1 MNIQKLAAFCA
12 GDQGGNPAGVVV
24 ADALPDAATMQRVA
38 REVGFSE
45 TAFAARAGDAWQVR
59 YYSPE
64 AEIPFCGHAT
74 IALAAALAMQTGESR
89 FRMQLAHD
97 AIEVEGTRLSDRT
110 GEAAFVSPPS
120 RSRAATEEEL
130 AAALELFGLDRS
142 DLQQGFTPAV
152 IHAGADHIFLPI
164 ARRERL
170 AAMAYDFARG
180 QALARERGWVTMLLA
195 HAQSPT
201 LFHARNAFAY
211 GGVYEDPATGAAAA
225 ALAGYLRAQGYAGGT
240 RIEVH
245 QGDDMGTPCRLQ
257 ATTPQEVGGRVRVS
271 GTARV
276 M

>member
-1 MNIQKLAAFCA
+1 MNIQKFAAFCA
-12 GDQGGNPAGVVV
+12 GEQGGNPAGVVV
-24 ADALPDAATMQRVA
+24 ADALPDAAAMQRVA

-45 TAFAARAGDAWQVR
+45 TAFAARAGDTWQVR

-74 IALAAALAMQTGESR
+74 IALAAALAMQTGEQR
-89 FRMQLAHD
+89 FRMQLAQAQID
-97 AIEVEGTRLSDRT
+97 VEGHRLSERT

-120 RSRAATEEEL
+120 RSRAPTPQEL
-130 AAALELFGLDRS
+130 ADALGLFGLSSD
-142 DLQQGFTPAV
+142 DLQAGFAPAV
-152 IHAGADHIFLPI
+152 IHAGSDHIFLPLE
-164 ARRERL
+164 RRERL

-180 QALARERGWVTMLLA
+180 QAVARERGWVTMLLA
-195 HAQSPT
+195 HAQTPT

-225 ALAGYLRAQGYAGGT
+225 ALAGHLRAQGYAPGT
-240 RIEVH
+240 QIEVQ
-245 QGDDMGTPCRLQ
+245 QGDDMGTPCRLY
-257 ATTPQEVGGRVRVS
+257 ATTPQDVGGRVRVS